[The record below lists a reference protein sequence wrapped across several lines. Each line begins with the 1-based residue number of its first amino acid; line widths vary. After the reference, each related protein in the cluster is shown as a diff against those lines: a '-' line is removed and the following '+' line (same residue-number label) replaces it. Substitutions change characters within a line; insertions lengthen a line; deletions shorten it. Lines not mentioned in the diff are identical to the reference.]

1 MFIRAALYIDGFNHY
16 HPINDAGLNYLKWM
30 NLWRLGEVLCI
41 RKSDTLVKV
50 EFCTA
55 LPTYDHDKLSR
66 HKTFIRA
73 QEAYGVTIRH
83 GHYVP
88 DDGGYSEKQ
97 TDINLAL
104 SVITDGLADLYDK
117 AFLLTADS
125 DHVATARVFS
135 ELLAPKGKELIGVA
149 PLNKKIP
156 MGYSTYGVKGFA
168 LSRYQHEQCLMP
180 EAIPHDGK
188 TIYRPEK
195 YEPPSD
201 WVHPDNRPKGK
212 PAKTATKWISAA
224 RSRP

>member
-30 NLWRLGEVLCI
+30 NLWRLGEILCLRDGASLI
-41 RKSDTLVKV
+41 KV

-73 QEAYGVTIRH
+73 QEAHGVTIRY

-88 DDGGYSEKQ
+88 DDGGFSEKQ

-104 SVITDGLADLYDK
+104 SVITDGISNCYDK

-135 ELLAPKGKELIGVA
+135 EFIAPQGKELVGVA
-149 PLNKKIP
+149 PLGKRIP
-156 MGYSTYGVKGFA
+156 MGYNTYGVKGFA
-168 LSRYQHEQCLMP
+168 LSQYQHEQCLMP
-180 EAIPHDGK
+180 AEILHEGK
-188 TIYRPEK
+188 VIHRPEK
-195 YEPPSD
+195 YEPPTG
-201 WVHPDNRPKGK
+201 WVHPDDRPKGK
-212 PAKTATKWISAA
+212 PAKSAKKWVTVA